1 MGACGVAT
9 GNDEVGSNVTL
20 IAEEMLLEHGH
31 AGNDARF
38 AAGGEGVQFEIRGD
52 EGGGEFGVS
61 GCAGAGTPDFGRD
74 VVEFFAVLQGDGVLV
89 LYLRLTRGVK

>member
-31 AGNDARF
+31 AGNDAGF
-38 AAGGEGVQFEIRGD
+38 AAGGKGVQFEIRGD
-52 EGGGEFGVS
+52 EGGSEFGVS
-61 GCAGAGTPDFGRD
+61 GCAGAGAPDFGGNI
-74 VVEFFAVLQGDGVLV
+74 VEFFAVLDGDGVSV
-89 LYLRLTRGVK
+89 LYLKLTGGVK